1 MRGVYRPELATVVAE
16 TGVVVLRP
24 GEETQTSVTACMSDD
39 SFYDIAK
46 AKVTYRSNNPAVVTV
61 SEDGRVKATGVG
73 AVTVFADVTVE
84 GKTLSGSFPLK
95 VMPDLTPA
103 SVTVNGKK
111 IPGFLNE
118 VKAYSYLLKN
128 KAKIPEV
135 AASVAGEGIS
145 VEIEQARGIPGTAV
159 IQFIDNITL
168 EKNSYYLNFDVASG
182 SDEFN
187 EVSVGP
193 QWEWIRENPAAV
205 SLSKVA
211 GSLSITSEPGD
222 VSEGTNNAR
231 NLLLQSANNDW
242 TIDTK
247 LTASRIPMQPE
258 NGGIVAYQDDHNF
271 IKLMFRAVIKTSR
284 GGAPVPGCSRAPST

>member
-128 KAKIPEV
+128 KAKIPVV
-135 AASVAGEGIS
+135 AASAAGEGIS
-145 VEIEQARGIPGTAV
+145 VEIEQARG
-159 IQFIDNITL
+159 
-168 EKNSYYLNFDVASG
+168 
-182 SDEFN
+182 
-187 EVSVGP
+187 
-193 QWEWIRENPAAV
+193 
-205 SLSKVA
+205 
-211 GSLSITSEPGD
+211 
-222 VSEGTNNAR
+222 
-231 NLLLQSANNDW
+231 
-242 TIDTK
+242 
-247 LTASRIPMQPE
+247 
-258 NGGIVAYQDDHNF
+258 
-271 IKLMFRAVIKTSR
+271 SR
-284 GGAPVPGCSRAPST
+284 GRPSFSSSTTSPSKRTAIISISMSLRGVMSSTRSPWVRSGNGSGRILRR